1 MKAAVFYGPGGS
13 WPEKPM
19 SIEERPVPA
28 IGPKEVL
35 VRVAACGVCRT
46 DLEYLTGKGATPKPP
61 PIILG
66 HEPSGIVDAVGAEVR
81 SLKAGARVLIVAS
94 VPCMTCDN
102 CRNGHENLCS
112 NMVVIGADCDGA
124 FAEYV
129 VAPEQAVYILP
140 DDLPLE
146 DSAVITD
153 AVAASYHAVYDVA
166 NVQQG
171 DTVVIYGASGGLG
184 LVCVQLAYALGA
196 RVIGVGR
203 KIWKLDKAR
212 EMGASVVLSTDEV
225 DRVSKEV
232 RRITGTGA
240 DISIDVTGVPGM
252 MEEAVKGTRP
262 GGKVVELGFSFH
274 KFELPI
280 NRLMWNELKVMG
292 SKNYNGKDMPAILSL
307 VQKGVVSL
315 EKLVSHRFRLNDINE
330 AYQMLDRGEVLRAIV
345 VPSRSSI
352 EH

>member
-1 MKAAVFYGPGGS
+1 L
-13 WPEKPM
+13 
-19 SIEERPVPA
+19 R
-28 IGPKEVL
+28 
-35 VRVAACGVCRT
+35 
-46 DLEYLTGKGATPKPP
+46 GKGATPKPP

-66 HEPSGIVDAVGAEVR
+66 HEPSGIVDAIGVEV
-81 SLKAGARVLIVAS
+81 SGVNVGARVIIVAS

-102 CRNGHENLCS
+102 CHDGRENLCS

-129 VAPEQAVYILP
+129 IAPEQAVYTLP

-153 AVAASYHAVYDVA
+153 AVASSYHAVYDIA
-166 NVQQG
+166 DVQRG
-171 DTVVIYGASGGLG
+171 DTVVVYGASGGLG
-184 LVCVQLAYALGA
+184 LVCVQLAHALGA

-203 KIWKLDKAR
+203 KIWKLDIAR
-212 EMGASVVLSTDEV
+212 ELGASVVISTDEV
-225 DRVSKEV
+225 DRVSREV

-240 DISIDVTGVPGM
+240 DISIDVTGIPGM

-262 GGKVVELGFSFH
+262 GGKIVELGFSFD

-292 SKNYNGKDMPAILSL
+292 SKNYNSKDMPAILSL

-315 EKLVSHRFRLNDINE
+315 EKLVSHRFKLHDINE
-330 AYQMLDRGEVLRAIV
+330 AYQMLERGEVLRAIV
-345 VPSRSSI
+345 VS
-352 EH
+352 